1 MSLKAIHILFITLS
15 TLLTLGFGGWCLNSY
30 LEENKTSYII
40 LGIISFAAAAALIA
54 YGIWFIRKLR
64 RGEFDSKRYKY
75 PPYKIL
81 TMAAVLWTL
90 LPQAASACTVCY
102 GALGSSQA
110 KAMNTFILSM
120 LGVTGSVLCGII
132 GFVFYLRRKSKMAT
146 NEGIP

>member
-64 RGEFDSKRYKY
+64 RGELDSKRYKD

-81 TMAAVLWTL
+81 AMVASLGVF
-90 LPQAASACTVCY
+90 LPQTASACTVCY

-110 KAMNTFILSM
+110 NVMNTFILSM
-120 LGVTGSVLCGII
+120 LGVTGGVLCGII
-132 GFVFYLRRKSKMAT
+132 GFIFYLWRKSKMAAK
-146 NEGIP
+146 EVIP

>member
-30 LEENKTSYII
+30 LEENKTSYMV
-40 LGIISFAAAAALIA
+40 LGIISFVAAVTLAG
-54 YGIWFIRKLR
+54 YGRWFIRKLR

-81 TMAAVLWTL
+81 TVAAILWTL
-90 LPQAASACTVCY
+90 LPQMASACTVCY
-102 GALGSSQA
+102 GALDSSRA
-110 KAMNTFILSM
+110 KVMNTFILSM

-132 GFVFYLRRKSKMAT
+132 GFIFYLWRKSKMAT
-146 NEGIP
+146 KEVIP